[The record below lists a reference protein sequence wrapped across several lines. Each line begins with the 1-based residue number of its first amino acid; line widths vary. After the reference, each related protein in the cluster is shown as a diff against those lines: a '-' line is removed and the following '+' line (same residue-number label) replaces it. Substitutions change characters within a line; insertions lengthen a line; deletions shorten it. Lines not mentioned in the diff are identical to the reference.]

1 MLSTDAM
8 FNVQVKNAFKVFDL
22 CRHKWYL
29 LQCHTAIEK
38 QQWLEAVQLERQR
51 VRSDAE
57 NGFNLPDF
65 RSKVAFLHHRQQV
78 CAAGGKLGET
88 SLSGG
93 RVILGTVEWWDGCW
107 FHMQKFSSVE
117 V

>member
-1 MLSTDAM
+1 
-8 FNVQVKNAFKVFDL
+8 
-22 CRHKWYL
+22 
-29 LQCHTAIEK
+29 
-38 QQWLEAVQLERQR
+38 LERQR

-88 SLSGG
+88 SPSGG
-93 RVILGTVEWWDGCW
+93 HVTVEWWDVGR
-107 FHMQKFSSVE
+107 HPVVVMSLLALLNGGMLVSNAEIVFS
-117 V
+117 